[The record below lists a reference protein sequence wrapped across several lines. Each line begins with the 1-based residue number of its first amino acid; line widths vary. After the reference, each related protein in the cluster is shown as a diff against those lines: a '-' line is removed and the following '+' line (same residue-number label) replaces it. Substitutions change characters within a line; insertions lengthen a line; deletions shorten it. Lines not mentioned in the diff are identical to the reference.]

1 MNKWHFIHWKM
12 FSGNEY
18 FQENEWKCDNIIGI
32 FIVVV
37 VVVLVGISLL
47 FLQKGLI
54 FIGIL
59 RRHREKLCFYRKM
72 ETGFPSKLIIRM
84 ISSHGSVLR
93 ISFRAKKTQTIR
105 LVEKATNSQN
115 IDEIFMCIECQ
126 NHTKLFKLFFFLLLF
141 AFSCLLLT
149 QFVALSKFETNLLCH
164 RSIE

>member
-1 MNKWHFIHWKM
+1 MWFTTCGALALMNKWHFIHWKM

-84 ISSHGSVLR
+84 ISSHGNVLR
-93 ISFRAKKTQTIR
+93 ISFRAKKNTNDSSSRESNEFAKYRWDFYVYRMPKSHQTI
-105 LVEKATNSQN
+105 
-115 IDEIFMCIECQ
+115 
-126 NHTKLFKLFFFLLLF
+126 
-141 AFSCLLLT
+141 
-149 QFVALSKFETNLLCH
+149 
-164 RSIE
+164 